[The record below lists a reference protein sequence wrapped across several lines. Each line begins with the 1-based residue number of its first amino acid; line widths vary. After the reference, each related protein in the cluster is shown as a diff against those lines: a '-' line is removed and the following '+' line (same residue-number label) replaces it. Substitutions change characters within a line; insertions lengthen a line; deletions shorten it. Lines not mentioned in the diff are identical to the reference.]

1 MRKKA
6 LTIVSTVNFTSII
19 LSSAMKMRPPL
30 HFNAVIDE
38 KMEGDFTGKSFKTAD
53 PLNDKISTV
62 LVFVAVLLYSQPI

>member
-1 MRKKA
+1 
-6 LTIVSTVNFTSII
+6 
-19 LSSAMKMRPPL
+19 MKMRPPL